1 MLCAATVSKDPRAE
15 VIISLLFSG
24 AMCALAKVVCREG
37 VVRDDYII

>member
-1 MLCAATVSKDPRAE
+1 MLCATTVSKDPRAE
-15 VIISLLFSG
+15 VIISLLFSD

>member
-1 MLCAATVSKDPRAE
+1 MFCVTTVSKYPRAG
-15 VIISLLFSG
+15 VIISLLFSD